1 MFNLKRIKRMKKT
14 LLFVAIVMIAFV
26 FQSVAQISVKGKVT
40 DKDASPVPGVSVI
53 VKGYD
58 TKYGTVTDADGN
70 YKLDSIPQ
78 NSILLFQGAGFKN
91 KTVVVGTQTIIN
103 VSLESDE
110 SIQAISVISTGY
122 GQIRGGKR
130 KARKAQKEAERAYL
144 QAEKNMKWSQNAQ
157 KQGNHNK
164 KSKEPNNNDY
174 SKIIDNAFK
183 DSKKEPLSTFSID
196 VDNASYSQVRSSIE
210 QGEMPTADAVRIEEL
225 INYFDYDYQEPTG
238 EHPFTINTE
247 LASCPWN
254 PQNKLVHIGLQ
265 GKNLDYQ
272 NLKPS
277 NLVFLIDV
285 SGSMSDSNK
294 LPLVKKS
301 MAILLNE
308 LSEKD
313 KVSIVVYAGSEGLVL
328 EATKASQ
335 KEKIMAALDNLSSG
349 GSTNGGAGIEL
360 AYKIAEE
367 NLIKDGNNRIVLCT
381 DGDFN
386 VGVTST
392 DELVKIVEKKR
403 QKGIYLTICGYG
415 MGNYKD
421 GSMEEI
427 SKNANGNYFYI
438 DNLQEAQKVFAKEMR
453 ANMFTIAKDV
463 KIQVEFNP
471 KWVQAYRLIGYEN
484 RVMANED
491 FNDDKKDAGEL
502 GAGHT
507 VTALY
512 EIVPVGVKSEYFPKT
527 DDLKYQQNQLS
538 NQSQTNELMTVKFR
552 YKSLKKEES
561 VLITQVIENNSKNW
575 ESSSDNFRFSASVA
589 SFGMLLRGSPYKGK
603 SNYEQVL
610 SMARSSKGKDDNGYR
625 SNFVQLVELVKT
637 LEKQKNV
644 SKE

>member
-1 MFNLKRIKRMKKT
+1 MKG
-14 LLFVAIVMIAFV
+14 LSNIRAIGLAGLFVA
-26 FQSVAQISVKGKVT
+26 QILTGCNNQQRET
-40 DKDASPVPGVSVI
+40 
-53 VKGYD
+53 
-58 TKYGTVTDADGN
+58 GN
-70 YKLDSIPQ
+70 YKTDDRQYKRMEEPKTEESATIMDKNGLIEPEPQ
-78 NSILLFQGAGFKN
+78 NNTNEYNKIEDNPFK
-91 KTVVVGTQTIIN
+91 
-103 VSLESDE
+103 S
-110 SIQAISVISTGY
+110 
-122 GQIRGGKR
+122 
-130 KARKAQKEAERAYL
+130 AQ
-144 QAEKNMKWSQNAQ
+144 
-157 KQGNHNK
+157 
-164 KSKEPNNNDY
+164 
-174 SKIIDNAFK
+174 
-183 DSKKEPLSTFSID
+183 KEPLSTFSID
-196 VDNASYSQVRSSIE
+196 VDNASYSQVRYNIE
-210 QGEMPTADAVRIEEL
+210 RGQLPQKDVVRIEEM
-225 INYFDYDYQEPTG
+225 INYFDYEYKQPTG

-265 GKNLDYQ
+265 GKTLDYQ

-277 NLVFLIDV
+277 NLVFLIDI
-285 SGSMSDSNK
+285 SGSMDEENK

-301 MAILLNE
+301 MAVLLNE

-313 KVSIVVYAGSEGLVL
+313 KVSIVVYAGSEGLAL
-328 EATKASQ
+328 PATPANQ
-335 KEKIMAALDNLSSG
+335 KDKIMEALDNLKAG
-349 GSTNGGAGIEL
+349 GGTAGGKGITL

-367 NLIKDGNNRIVLCT
+367 NLIKGGNNRIILCS

-386 VGVTST
+386 VGVSST
-392 DELVKIVEKKR
+392 AELVRMVEEKR
-403 QKGIYLTICGYG
+403 KLDIYLTICGFG

-421 GSMEEI
+421 GRLEDVA
-427 SKNANGNYFYI
+427 KNANGNYFYI

-552 YKSLKKEES
+552 YKPLKKEES
-561 VLITQVIENNSKNW
+561 VLITQTIEKNAQDW
-575 ESSSDNFRFSASVA
+575 ESTSDNFRFSASVA
-589 SFGMLLRGSPYKGK
+589 SFGMILRESPYKGK
-603 SNYEQVL
+603 SNYEQIL
-610 SMARSSKGKDDNGYR
+610 SMARGSKGKDDNGYR
-625 SNFVQLVELVKT
+625 SDFIQMVESAKMLD
-637 LEKQKNV
+637 KQAV
-644 SKE
+644 SKK

>member
-1 MFNLKRIKRMKKT
+1 MKKT
-14 LLFVAIVMIAFV
+14 LLLVATFMVAFV
-26 FQSVAQISVKGKVT
+26 FQSVAQISISGKVT
-40 DKDASPVPGVSVI
+40 DKDGQPVPGTSVTI
-53 VKGYD
+53 KGL
-58 TKYGTVTDADGN
+58 KRGTVTDADGN
-70 YKLDSIPQ
+70 YKLDSLSK
-78 NSILLFQGAGFKN
+78 NMVLLFSGAGFKD
-91 KTVVVGTQTIIN
+91 KTVAVGSQTVVN
-103 VSLESDE
+103 VTLDE
-110 SIQAISVISTGY
+110 EGEISGIMVTSY
-122 GQIRGGKR
+122 GEVRGGKR
-130 KARKAQKEAERAYL
+130 KKKEKFESIPIQSFDKAMQGRISGVQVRGQKTSVHL
-144 QAEKNMKWSQNAQ
+144 KKNK
-157 KQGNHNK
+157 
-164 KSKEPNNNDY
+164 KEPNDNEH
-174 SKIIDNAFK
+174 SKIVDNPFK
-183 DSKKEPLSTFSID
+183 DSKKEPLSTLSID

-210 QGEMPTADAVRIEEL
+210 QGEMPVADAVRIEEL
-225 INYFDYDYQEPTG
+225 INYFEYDYEEPKD

-247 LASCPWN
+247 VASCPWN

-265 GKNLDYQ
+265 GKNLDYK

-285 SGSMSDSNK
+285 SGSMSGELS
-294 LPLVKKS
+294 LVKKS
-301 MAILLNE
+301 LSILLNE
-308 LSEKD
+308 LSDKD
-313 KVSIVVYAGSEGLVL
+313 KISIVVYAGAEGLAL
-328 EATKASQ
+328 EATPASQ
-335 KEKIMAALDNLSSG
+335 KDKIMAALDNLSAG

-360 AYKIAEE
+360 AYKLAEA

-471 KWVQAYRLIGYEN
+471 KWVQSYRLIGYEN

-512 EIVPVGVKSEYFPKT
+512 EIVPVGVKSEFVSKT
-527 DDLKYQQNQLS
+527 DDLKYQEAQLS
-538 NQSQTNELMTVKFR
+538 SQSATNELMTVKFR
-552 YKSLKKEES
+552 YKPLKQDES
-561 VLITQVIENNSKNW
+561 ILMSHIIENSSKNW
-575 ESSSDNFRFSASVA
+575 ENSSDNFRFSASVA
-589 SFGMLLRGSPYKGK
+589 SFGMLLRDSPYKSK
-603 SNYEQVL
+603 SSYEQVL
-610 SMARSSKGKDDNGYR
+610 SMARGSKGKDDNGYR
-625 SNFVQLVELVKT
+625 SNFIQLVELVRT
-637 LEKQKNV
+637 LEKQRK
-644 SKE
+644 STKE

>member
-1 MFNLKRIKRMKKT
+1 MATFM
-14 LLFVAIVMIAFV
+14 VAFV
-26 FQSVAQISVKGKVT
+26 FQSVAQISIKGKVT
-40 DKDASPVPGVSVI
+40 DKDANPVIGATVFVKGNTKLGAVTDVDGLYAIHDIPKNSVI
-53 VKGYD
+53 VFKAVDFKDKEVPIKDGM
-58 TKYGTVTDADGN
+58 TVLNVVLEIDGN
-70 YKLDSIPQ
+70 
-78 NSILLFQGAGFKN
+78 
-91 KTVVVGTQTIIN
+91 
-103 VSLESDE
+103 
-110 SIQAISVISTGY
+110 IQYISVTSTAY

-130 KARKAQKEAERAYL
+130 KARKAQKEAERAYI
-144 QAEKNMKWSQNAQ
+144 QAEKSMKWSTNAQ
-157 KQGNHNK
+157 KQANHSK
-164 KSKEPNNNDY
+164 KTKEPNDNDY
-174 SKIIDNAFK
+174 SKIVDNTFK

-225 INYFDYDYQEPTG
+225 INYFDYDYEEPKG

-265 GKNLDYQ
+265 GKNLDYK

-285 SGSMSDSNK
+285 SGSMSDTNK

-301 MAILLNE
+301 LSILLNE
-308 LSEKD
+308 LSDKD
-313 KVSIVVYAGSEGLVL
+313 KISIVVYAGSEGLVL
-328 EATKASQ
+328 EATKASE
-335 KEKIMAALDNLSSG
+335 KEKIMTALDNLSSG

-421 GSMEEI
+421 SSMEEI

-471 KWVQAYRLIGYEN
+471 QWVQAYRLIGYEN

-512 EIVPVGVKSEYFPKT
+512 EIVPVGVKSEYVAKT
-527 DDLKYQQNQLS
+527 DDLKYQQAQLS

-552 YKSLKKEES
+552 YKPLKKEES

-575 ESSSDNFRFSASVA
+575 ENSSDNFRFSASVA
-589 SFGMLLRGSPYKGK
+589 SFGMLLRESPYKGK

-610 SMARSSKGKDDNGYR
+610 SMARGAKGKDDNGYR
-625 SNFVQLVELVKT
+625 SNFIQLVELVKT
-637 LEKQKNV
+637 LEKQKK
-644 SKE
+644 STKE

>member
-1 MFNLKRIKRMKKT
+1 MKKT
-14 LLFVAIVMIAFV
+14 LLFLATFMVAFV
-26 FQSVAQISVKGKVT
+26 CQSVAQISIKGKVT
-40 DKDASPVPGVSVI
+40 DKDASPVIGATVF
-53 VKGYD
+53 VKGNP
-58 TKYGTVTDADGN
+58 KLGSVTDVDGL
-70 YKLDSIPQ
+70 YAIHDIPK
-78 NSILLFQGAGFKN
+78 NSILVFKAVDF
-91 KTVVVGTQTIIN
+91 KDKEVKITEGMTVLN
-103 VSLESDE
+103 VTLELDGD
-110 SIQAISVISTGY
+110 IQCISVTATGY
-122 GQIRGGKR
+122 GRTNGWKR
-130 KARKAQKEAERAYL
+130 KKREMHFSRALQGRTKGVQVYENNTSANRKKNQKT
-144 QAEKNMKWSQNAQ
+144 
-157 KQGNHNK
+157 
-164 KSKEPNNNDY
+164 KESNDNDY
-174 SKIIDNAFK
+174 SKIVDNPFK

-225 INYFDYDYQEPTG
+225 INYFDYDYEEPMG

-247 LASCPWN
+247 VASCPWN
-254 PQNKLVHIGLQ
+254 PENKLVHIGLQ
-265 GKNLDYQ
+265 GKNLDYK

-285 SGSMSDSNK
+285 SGSMSEELS
-294 LPLVKKS
+294 LVKKS
-301 MAILLNE
+301 LSILLNE

-313 KVSIVVYAGSEGLVL
+313 KIAIVVYAGSEGLAL
-328 EATKASQ
+328 PATPANQ
-335 KEKIMAALDNLSSG
+335 KDKIMEALDNLSSG

-392 DELVKIVEKKR
+392 DKLVKIVEKKR

-512 EIVPVGVKSEYFPKT
+512 EIVPVGVKSEFASKT

-552 YKSLKKEES
+552 YKPLKKEES
-561 VLITQVIENNSKNW
+561 VLMTQVIENNSKNW
-575 ESSSDNFRFSASVA
+575 ENSSDNFRFSASVA
-589 SFGMLLRGSPYKGK
+589 SFGMLLRESPYKGK

-610 SMARSSKGKDDNGYR
+610 SLARGSKGKDDNGYR

-637 LEKQKNV
+637 LEKQKQ
-644 SKE
+644 STKE